1 MIVVTGA
8 TGQLGRL
15 TLHHLLK
22 TVRVLTPTSQTLYQ
36 KSTDQCSAQG
46 TGPARVDTSET
57 SGQTA

>member
-22 TVRVLTPTSQTLYQ
+22 TVRVLSPIARTIFQ
-36 KSTDQCSAQG
+36 KKF
-46 TGPARVDTSET
+46 
-57 SGQTA
+57 